1 MEGNIISVIL
11 LGLVCGAVAR
21 MLIPGDAFEH
31 MSGPVSW
38 LLSIV
43 LGLIGALL
51 GYWVFTGLL
60 GIGDTQKF
68 DWGGIIGALIGS
80 LIVVGI
86 ASAILNRG
94 RRRTT
99 V

>member
-43 LGLIGALL
+43 LGLVGALL
-51 GYWVFTGLL
+51 GFWVFTSLL

>member
-11 LGLVCGAVAR
+11 LGLVCGALAR

-43 LGLIGALL
+43 LGIIGAFL
-51 GYWVFTGLL
+51 GWWIFTGLL
-60 GIGDTQKF
+60 GIGDAQKF

>member
-43 LGLIGALL
+43 LGLVGALL
-51 GYWVFTGLL
+51 GFWVFTSLL
-60 GIGDTQKF
+60 GIGDPQKF

>member
-1 MEGNIISVIL
+1 M
-11 LGLVCGAVAR
+11 
-21 MLIPGDAFEH
+21 
-31 MSGPVSW
+31 
-38 LLSIV
+38 
-43 LGLIGALL
+43 GALL
-51 GYWVFTGLL
+51 GFWVFTSLL